1 MRNHSAQK
9 SRFANSKLSAFFVRF
24 FCVLFLQKK
33 DRFSGLNL
41 CRFAKRNRHA
51 FDFDFRGDKRGS
63 EAPLFSSGNGHTF
76 AKQNVCHSDSLQY
89 LKINVGLNVT
99 EKEAF
104 ILTFI
109 H

>member
-1 MRNHSAQK
+1 MSNHNALK

-51 FDFDFRGDKRGS
+51 FDLDFQGDKRGS
-63 EAPLFSSGNGHTF
+63 EAPSFQAGMG
-76 AKQNVCHSDSLQY
+76 
-89 LKINVGLNVT
+89 
-99 EKEAF
+99 
-104 ILTFI
+104 ILLRSKMYVIPTACSICFLMLG
-109 H
+109 

>member
-1 MRNHSAQK
+1 MS
-9 SRFANSKLSAFFVRF
+9 F
-24 FCVLFLQKK
+24 FLQKK

-41 CRFAKRNRHA
+41 CRFAKRNRHG
-51 FDFDFRGDKRGS
+51 FDLDFQGDKRGS
-63 EAPLFSSGNGHTF
+63 EAPSFQAGIGRLLRSKMYVIPT
-76 AKQNVCHSDSLQY
+76 ACQY
-89 LKINVGLNVT
+89 LFFNVGLNVT